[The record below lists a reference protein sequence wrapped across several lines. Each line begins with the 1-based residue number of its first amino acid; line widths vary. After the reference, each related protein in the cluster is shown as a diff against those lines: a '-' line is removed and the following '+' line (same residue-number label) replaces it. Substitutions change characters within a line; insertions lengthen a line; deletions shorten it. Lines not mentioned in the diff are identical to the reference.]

1 MTKISLDIRKLVVQ
15 KLKDGWS
22 QRKVA
27 IDLNIS
33 RHAIQRIVLKFLPK
47 SGRKP
52 DNTPRSERLLIR
64 ASKGNPKKTARQ
76 LLMEWKSSHTSS
88 VSTMKR
94 FLRKYGLIG
103 WIAVKKSLLN
113 ERHVSSRLKWC

>member
-1 MTKISLDIRKLVVQ
+1 MTKLSIDIRKLVVQ

-33 RHAIQRIVLKFLPK
+33 RHAIERFVLKFQQHETLKNLPK

-52 DNTPRSERLLIR
+52 DNTHRSE
-64 ASKGNPKKTARQ
+64 
-76 LLMEWKSSHTSS
+76 
-88 VSTMKR
+88 
-94 FLRKYGLIG
+94 
-103 WIAVKKSLLN
+103 
-113 ERHVSSRLKWC
+113 